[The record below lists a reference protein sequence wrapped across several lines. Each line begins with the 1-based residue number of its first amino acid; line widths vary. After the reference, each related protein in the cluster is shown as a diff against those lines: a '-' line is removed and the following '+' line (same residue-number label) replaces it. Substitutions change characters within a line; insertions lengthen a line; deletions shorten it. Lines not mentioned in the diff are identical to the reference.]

1 MKTRELAVR
10 GALEL
15 LPPVF
20 PDERGLFCPI
30 YEDGALDVPF
40 RVRRS
45 ALSVNRAGA
54 ARGIHYAPDGDA
66 PAKIVHCVAGR
77 ALDIVVDVRAG
88 SPTFGRWDTVLL
100 DSDRPRAVY
109 LPAGLGHAF
118 VALTGGT
125 VLSYLLST
133 VYRPE
138 DERAVALLD
147 PALDL
152 PLPGTPEL
160 VMSAADRAAPAL
172 AEALDRGLLPR
183 YRTDSTKEDE
193 T

>member
-1 MKTRELAVR
+1 MKARELAVG
-10 GALEL
+10 GAWEL
-15 LPPVF
+15 VPPVF
-20 PDERGLFCPI
+20 PDERGLFCPV
-30 YEDGALDVPF
+30 YEDGVLDVPF

-54 ARGIHYAPDGDA
+54 ARGIHYSPGGDG

-77 ALDIVVDVRAG
+77 VLDIVVDVRVG
-88 SPTFGRWDTVLL
+88 SPAFGRWDSVLL

-125 VLSYLLST
+125 VLSYLLT
-133 VYRPE
+133 TTYRPE

-147 PALDL
+147 PALGL
-152 PLPGTPEL
+152 PLPQAREL
-160 VMSAADRAAPAL
+160 VMSAADRAAPTL
-172 AEALDRGLLPR
+172 ADALDRGLLPR
-183 YRTDSTKEDE
+183 YRTASTKEDE